1 MRVIC
6 YEADLVLED
15 DRVGSLRELQQSLK
29 RDTPYTVRLVEME
42 GGIFCLNVSSE
53 SELDHDALVEAGAA
67 FEIARECWKFTND
80 LG

>member
-6 YEADLVLED
+6 YEADLVLEE
-15 DRVGSLRELQQSLK
+15 DRVASLRELQQRLK
-29 RDTPYTVRLVEME
+29 RDTPYTVKLVEME

-53 SELDHDALVEAGAA
+53 SEIDHDALIEAGAA
-67 FEIARECWKFTND
+67 CKIARECWKFTND

>member
-6 YEADLVLED
+6 YEADLVLEE
-15 DRVGSLRELQQSLK
+15 DRVASLRELQQSLK
-29 RDTPYTVRLVEME
+29 RDTPYTVKLVEME

-53 SELDHDALVEAGAA
+53 SEIDHDALIEASAA
-67 FEIARECWKFTND
+67 FKIARECWTFTND

>member
-1 MRVIC
+1 MRVIS
-6 YEADLVLED
+6 YEADLVLEE
-15 DRVGSLRELQQSLK
+15 DRVASRRELQQSLK
-29 RDTPYTVRLVEME
+29 RDTPYTVKLVEME

-53 SELDHDALVEAGAA
+53 SEIDHDALIEAGAA

>member
-6 YEADLVLED
+6 YEADLVLEE
-15 DRVGSLRELQQSLK
+15 DRVASLRELQQSLK
-29 RDTPYTVRLVEME
+29 RDTPYTVKLVEME

-53 SELDHDALVEAGAA
+53 SEIDHDALIEASAA
-67 FEIARECWKFTND
+67 FKIATECWTFTND